1 MTDTTFINVDDIVDR
16 QKLSRFNYNL
26 VFWSFMIMLLDG
38 WDITAAGVAV
48 PSLIGEWKVQPAQLG
63 PVLSA
68 TNFGVL
74 FGAPLFGFIGDRF
87 GRKPAII
94 LAAFV
99 FGVFT
104 LLAASSTSVDQLTLA
119 RFLAGFGIAGV
130 MANTIALNAEMAPN
144 RMRATLIII
153 MFMGNTLG
161 GALPGFLAP
170 SLIPAYGWRM
180 LFLIGGIVPLILALC
195 LAFALPESLKFLS
208 LDNRRRDRTA
218 ALACVMQP
226 GLQIGPNDRFETLSG
241 DKSAITAGG
250 LATVPRAIW
259 ASLSGLFE
267 GRFAIITPL
276 LWLLFAINLMVFYFV
291 NTWTPA
297 VLGDVVAKAGGSKDS
312 AATALGWF
320 QLSGTIGGLVLTRLV
335 DNFGLRPVLGL
346 IIIAFP
352 FVAGM
357 GYFAGAGWLIPVAA
371 ITGFCLLGVQFG
383 LNASSGLLYPTHI
396 RSNGVGWAFGIGRL
410 GAVAGPLL
418 GAFLLARHY
427 SVEQLF
433 VFVAAPLVVS
443 AIACFAL
450 IRVRDTSKQP

>member
-1 MTDTTFINVDDIVDR
+1 M
-16 QKLSRFNYNL
+16 
-26 VFWSFMIMLLDG
+26 
-38 WDITAAGVAV
+38 
-48 PSLIGEWKVQPAQLG
+48 
-63 PVLSA
+63 LSA

-94 LAAFV
+94 LAAIV
-99 FGVFT
+99 FGLFT
-104 LLAASSTSVDQLTLA
+104 LFGASANSIDQLALA

-130 MANTIALNAEMAPN
+130 MANTIAINAEMAPT
-144 RMRATLIII
+144 RMRATMIII

-180 LFLIGGIVPLILALC
+180 LFLIGGIVPLILAVC
-195 LAFALPESLKFLS
+195 LVFALPESVKFLS
-208 LDNRRRDRTA
+208 LDERRRDRTA
-218 ALACVMQP
+218 ALVRRIQP
-226 GLQIGPNDRFETLSG
+226 ELQIQPSDRFGTLSG
-241 DKSAITAGG
+241 RQSTITAGG
-250 LATVPRAIW
+250 LTGVPRAIW

-297 VLGDVVAKAGGSKDS
+297 ILGDVVAQGGGSKAS

-320 QLSGTIGGLVLTRLV
+320 QLFGTIGGLVLTRLI
-335 DNFGLRPVLGL
+335 DNFGLRPVFVL
-346 IIIAFP
+346 IVIAFP
-352 FVAGM
+352 FVGGM
-357 GYFAGAGWLIPVAA
+357 GYLAGAGWLIPAA
-371 ITGFCLLGVQFG
+371 AVTGFCLLGVQFG
-383 LNASSGLLYPTHI
+383 LNASSGLLYPTQI

-427 SVEQLF
+427 PVEQLF
-433 VFVAAPLVVS
+433 VFVAAPLVIS
-443 AIACFAL
+443 AIACLTL
-450 IRVRDTSKQP
+450 IRVHDTSKDP